1 MSTTFVNFSEIIET
15 FINGN
20 RKDAL
25 ARIEE
30 TGWYDFVSELE
41 DCPVISTEKKL
52 EILITLLRLKH
63 R

>member
-15 FINGN
+15 YINGN
-20 RKDAL
+20 RKEAL
-25 ARIEE
+25 RRIEE
-30 TGWYDFVSELE
+30 SGWYDFVSELE

-52 EILITLLRLKH
+52 EMLITLIRLKN